1 MQKLKAHWYIFKLH
15 QFESYKNPIKSFFI
29 YLKPYFAITNVHI
42 LLSFKFAYLKI
53 MKIHIKHAI
62 LQQYCNKV
70 KEHVT
75 LLLIIEIDDRLK
87 FSIPRFYFCLCLK
100 KGIKIYN
107 SLILPCI
114 HMCSQIVD

>member
-1 MQKLKAHWYIFKLH
+1 MTIICKNWKCIGTSLSSINLKVL
-15 QFESYKNPIKSFFI
+15 KNPIKSFFI

-62 LQQYCNKV
+62 LQQYCNKL

-87 FSIPRFYFCLCLK
+87 FSIPRFYL
-100 KGIKIYN
+100 
-107 SLILPCI
+107 
-114 HMCSQIVD
+114 